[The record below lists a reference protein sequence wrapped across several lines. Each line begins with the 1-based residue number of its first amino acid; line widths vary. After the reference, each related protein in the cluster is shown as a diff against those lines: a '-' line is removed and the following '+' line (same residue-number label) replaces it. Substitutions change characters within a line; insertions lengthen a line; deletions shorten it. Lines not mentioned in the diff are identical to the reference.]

1 MSDTNGSGSA
11 YKPSTPSS
19 RATHRTLAGGV
30 SGLHISSQL
39 AASSSAPSSPN
50 LNSHPATSPGD
61 GTGGDGRDREIET
74 LLGLHRGGRGTGAG
88 GGGDSPGLSAHQ
100 SEEEDFSLKLENKEL
115 EELRRKRIRHPSYS
129 HAFPTS
135 APGYRPIEEHG
146 LIGNMR
152 TCAVVSVDA
161 AITWYWS
168 APTLYT
174 HTHTHTHTDTRQD
187 CAAARADRRTSS
199 ARFEHQSWRERRRRR
214 RGDAEHFGDVP
225 LRASHQPR

>member
-1 MSDTNGSGSA
+1 MSESNGSGVLDSVSSA

-30 SGLHISSQL
+30 SGLHISSSL
-39 AASSSAPSSPN
+39 SSSASAPSSPN
-50 LNSHPATSPGD
+50 LNSHPPVTSPGD
-61 GTGGDGRDREIET
+61 GTAGGDSRDREIET
-74 LLGLHRGGRGTGAG
+74 LLGLHRGGRAGGGVGSSGGGTGG

-152 TCAVVSVDA
+152 TCAIVSVDA

-168 APTLYT
+168 VAYQPHHSVLYCS
-174 HTHTHTHTDTRQD
+174 HTYMG
-187 CAAARADRRTSS
+187 
-199 ARFEHQSWRERRRRR
+199 QSI
-214 RGDAEHFGDVP
+214 
-225 LRASHQPR
+225 